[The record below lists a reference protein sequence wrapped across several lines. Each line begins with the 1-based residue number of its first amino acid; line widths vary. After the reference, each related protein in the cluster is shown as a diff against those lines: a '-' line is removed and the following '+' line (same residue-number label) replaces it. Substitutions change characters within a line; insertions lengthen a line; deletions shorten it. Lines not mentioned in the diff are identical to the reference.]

1 MVQRGDTYSRLIAWL
16 KLLLP
21 LVALVSLS
29 TLFLLSRGSQTS
41 QDLPFAEGSVPDSE
55 VVMAPQYAGTTA
67 RGDAITMTAQRL
79 RPTGKRDGELEADG
93 FSATMDMTD
102 GSHLTLDADLAM
114 IREEEKGALLQKSV
128 RITSSAGY
136 EMVTEKMRT
145 ALDRIEAE
153 TLAPVSGEGPAGRF
167 TAGRLK
173 ITSSGET
180 DDVQLLFT
188 DGVKLIYDPKKK

>member
-1 MVQRGDTYSRLIAWL
+1 MAHRRDTYSSFIAWL
-16 KLLLP
+16 KILLP
-21 LVALVSLS
+21 LVALASLS

-41 QDLPFAEGSVPDSE
+41 QQIPIAEGSVPE
-55 VVMAPQYAGTTA
+55 REQVAAPQYSGTTP
-67 RGDAITMTAQRL
+67 RGDAVTMTAERA
-79 RPTGKRDGELEADG
+79 RPTDSADGDLEADG
-93 FSATMDMTD
+93 FFATMDLAD
-102 GSHLTLDADLAM
+102 GSRLTLDADLATLSD
-114 IREEEKGALLQKSV
+114 GTQAALLRQGV

-136 EMVTEKMRT
+136 VMTTQEMRT

-173 ITSSGET
+173 ITSSGEE

-188 DGVKLIYDPKKK
+188 DGVKLIYDPKKE

>member
-1 MVQRGDTYSRLIAWL
+1 MAQRRDSYSSFIAWL
-16 KLLLP
+16 KILLP

-41 QDLPFAEGSVPDSE
+41 QSIPYAEGSLPEREQVA
-55 VVMAPQYAGTTA
+55 APQYSGTTP
-67 RGDAITMTAQRL
+67 RGDSVTMTAESA
-79 RPTGKRDGELEADG
+79 RPTAGNNGEVEADG
-93 FSATMDMTD
+93 FFATMDMAD
-102 GSHLTLDADLAM
+102 GSRLTLDANLATM
-114 IREEEKGALLQKSV
+114 SDGMQAALLQQGV
-128 RITSSAGY
+128 RITSSTGY
-136 EMVTEKMRT
+136 VITTDEMRA

-173 ITSSGET
+173 ITSSGEE

-188 DGVKLIYDPKKK
+188 DGVKLIYDPKKE